1 MNRNETVLITGG
13 TGLIGRQLAN
23 QLLTKGYRVTLLSRT
38 PKAHAE
44 FTTYGWNHDT
54 GFIDIRAITEAD
66 YIIHLAG
73 ANLGEKRWTHKRQQ
87 EIVDSRVRS
96 GELLYHALKTE
107 PHHIKAFISASAI
120 GYYGA
125 QTSETIFTETDPPA
139 TDFLGTTCRQ
149 WEQVG
154 TQIATL
160 GIRTVVLRTGVV
172 LAPNE
177 GALAKL
183 RIPVA
188 LGIGSALGSGNQY
201 VPWIHHDDICGMYLK
216 ALEDTTM
223 HGAYNAVAPTHTTN
237 YELTKTL
244 ANLLHKPFWFPRVP
258 AFALLL
264 LLGDMA
270 NMLLEGSRVSCQKIS
285 DAGYHFQFP
294 ALEEALKTLLTKKKI
309 KKCLFYKKGIHL

>member
-13 TGLIGRQLAN
+13 TGLIGRQLAS
-23 QLLTKGYRVTLLSRT
+23 QLRAKGYRVTLLSRT

-44 FTTYGWNHDT
+44 FTTYGWNQDT
-54 GFIDIRAITEAD
+54 GFIDIRAIAEAD

-73 ANLGEKRWTHKRQQ
+73 ANLGEKRWTPKRQQ

-107 PHHIKAFISASAI
+107 QHHVKAFISASAI

-125 QTSETIFTETDPPA
+125 QTTETIFTETDAPA
-139 TDFLGTTCRQ
+139 TDFLGTTCQ
-149 WEQVG
+149 KWEHVAH
-154 TQIATL
+154 QIATL
-160 GIRTVVLRTGVV
+160 GIRTVLLRTGVV

-177 GALAKL
+177 GALARL

-188 LGIGSALGSGNQY
+188 LGFGSALGSGNQY
-201 VPWIHHDDICGMYLK
+201 VPWIHHDDICGMYIE
-216 ALEDTTM
+216 ALEDATM

-244 ANLLHKPFWFPRVP
+244 AKVLHKPFWFPRVP
-258 AFALLL
+258 AFALRL

-270 NMLLEGSRVSCQKIS
+270 NMLLVGSRVSCQKIS

-294 ALEEALKTLLTKKKI
+294 ELEAALRDVITK
-309 KKCLFYKKGIHL
+309 

>member
-1 MNRNETVLITGG
+1 MNRIETVLITGG
-13 TGLIGRQLAN
+13 TGLIGRQLAS
-23 QLLTKGYRVTLLSRT
+23 QLRTKGYRVTLLSRT
-38 PKAHAE
+38 PNLHAE

-54 GFIDIRAITEAD
+54 GFLDIRAIAEAD

-73 ANLGEKRWTHKRQQ
+73 ANLGEKRWTRKRQQ
-87 EIVDSRVRS
+87 EIVDSRVKS

-107 PHHIKAFISASAI
+107 PHHVKAFISASAI

-125 QTSETIFTETDPPA
+125 QTTDQIFTETDAPA
-139 TDFLGTTCRQ
+139 TDFLGTTCQ
-149 WEQVG
+149 KWEHVAH
-154 TQIATL
+154 QIATL
-160 GIRTVVLRTGVV
+160 GIRTVLLRTGVV

-183 RIPVA
+183 RIPVE
-188 LGIGSALGSGNQY
+188 LGIGSPLGSGRQH
-201 VPWIHHDDICGMYLK
+201 VPWIHHNDICGIYLK
-216 ALEDTTM
+216 ILEDATM

-244 ANLLHKPFWFPRVP
+244 ARVLHKPFWFPRVP
-258 AFALLL
+258 AFALRL

-270 NMLLEGSRVSCQKIS
+270 ALLLEGSRVSSQKIS

-294 ALEEALKTLLTKKKI
+294 QLEKALPDLLTKK
-309 KKCLFYKKGIHL
+309 

>member
-1 MNRNETVLITGG
+1 M
-13 TGLIGRQLAN
+13 
-23 QLLTKGYRVTLLSRT
+23 
-38 PKAHAE
+38 
-44 FTTYGWNHDT
+44 
-54 GFIDIRAITEAD
+54 
-66 YIIHLAG
+66 
-73 ANLGEKRWTHKRQQ
+73 GE
-87 EIVDSRVRS
+87 
-96 GELLYHALKTE
+96 
-107 PHHIKAFISASAI
+107 
-120 GYYGA
+120 
-125 QTSETIFTETDPPA
+125 
-139 TDFLGTTCRQ
+139 TCRK

-160 GIRTVVLRTGVV
+160 GIRTVLLRTGVV

-201 VPWIHHDDICGMYLK
+201 VPWIHHDDICGIYIK
-216 ALEDTTM
+216 ALEDATM

-244 ANLLHKPFWFPRVP
+244 AHLLHKPFWFPRVP
-258 AFALLL
+258 AFALRL

-285 DAGYHFQFP
+285 DAGYQFQFP
-294 ALEEALKTLLTKKKI
+294 TLEAALKTLLRKKR
-309 KKCLFYKKGIHL
+309 

>member
-1 MNRNETVLITGG
+1 MKTVLITGG

-23 QLLTKGYRVTLLSRT
+23 QLRAKGYRVTLLSRT
-38 PKAHAE
+38 PNPHAE

-54 GFIDIRAITEAD
+54 GCIDVQAIAEAD

-73 ANLGEKRWTHKRQQ
+73 ANLGEKRWTPKRQQ
-87 EIVDSRVRS
+87 EIVDSRVKS

-107 PHHIKAFISASAI
+107 KHHVKAFISASAI

-125 QTSETIFTETDPPA
+125 QTTDQIFTETDAPA

-149 WEQVG
+149 WEQVAH
-154 TQIATL
+154 QIATL
-160 GIRTVVLRTGVV
+160 GIRTVLLRTGVV

-188 LGIGSALGSGNQY
+188 LGIGSALGTGNQY
-201 VPWIHHDDICGMYLK
+201 VPWIHHNDICGIYLK
-216 ALEDTTM
+216 ALEDATM

-237 YELTKTL
+237 YQLTKTL
-244 ANLLHKPFWFPRVP
+244 ANVLHKPFWFPRVP
-258 AFALLL
+258 AFALRL

-270 NMLLEGSRVSCQKIS
+270 AMLLEGSRVSSQKLR
-285 DAGYHFQFP
+285 DAGYHFQFTQLEA
-294 ALEEALKTLLTKKKI
+294 ALRDVITK
-309 KKCLFYKKGIHL
+309 

>member
-1 MNRNETVLITGG
+1 MNSTETVLITGG

-23 QLLTKGYRVTLLSRT
+23 QLRAKGYRVTLLSRT

-54 GFIDIRAITEAD
+54 GFIDVQAITEAD
-66 YIIHLAG
+66 YIFHLAG
-73 ANLGEKRWTHKRQQ
+73 ANLGEKRWTPKRQQ
-87 EIVDSRVRS
+87 EIVDSRVKS

-107 PHHIKAFISASAI
+107 KHHVKAFISASAI

-125 QTSETIFTETDPPA
+125 QTTETSFTETDAPA
-139 TDFLGTTCRQ
+139 TDFLGETCQ
-149 WEQVG
+149 KWEQVG

-160 GIRTVVLRTGVV
+160 GIRTVLLRTGVV

-177 GALAKL
+177 GALARL

-188 LGIGSALGSGNQY
+188 LGFGSALGSGNQY
-201 VPWIHHDDICGMYLK
+201 VPWIHHDDICGMYIE
-216 ALEDTTM
+216 ALEDATM

-244 ANLLHKPFWFPRVP
+244 ANVLHKPFWFPRVP
-258 AFALLL
+258 AFALRL

-270 NMLLEGSRVSCQKIS
+270 AMLLEGSRVSCQKIS

-294 ALEEALKTLLTKKKI
+294 ALEEALNTLL
-309 KKCLFYKKGIHL
+309 

>member
-1 MNRNETVLITGG
+1 MKTVLITGG
-13 TGLIGRQLAN
+13 TGLIGRQLAS
-23 QLLTKGYRVTLLSRT
+23 QLRAKGYRVTLLSRT

-44 FTTYGWNHDT
+44 FTTYSWNHDT
-54 GFIDIRAITEAD
+54 GFIDIRAIAEAD

-87 EIVDSRVRS
+87 AIVASRVKS

-107 PHHIKAFISASAI
+107 PHHVKAFISASAI

-125 QTSETIFTETDPPA
+125 QTTETIFTETDPPA
-139 TDFLGTTCRQ
+139 TDFLGETCRK

-154 TQIATL
+154 EQIATL
-160 GIRTVVLRTGVV
+160 GIRTILLRTGVV

-216 ALEDTTM
+216 ALEDATM

-244 ANLLHKPFWFPRVP
+244 AHLLHKPFWFPRVP
-258 AFALLL
+258 AFALRL
-264 LLGDMA
+264 LLGNMA
-270 NMLLEGSRVSCQKIS
+270 NMLLKGSRVSCQKIS

-294 ALEEALKTLLTKKKI
+294 ELEAALKTLLRKKDKNVCVLE
-309 KKCLFYKKGIHL
+309 KRNTFVGNK

>member
-23 QLLTKGYRVTLLSRT
+23 QLRTKGYRVTLLSRT
-38 PKAHAE
+38 PNLQAE

-54 GFIDIRAITEAD
+54 GYIDIRAIAETD

-73 ANLGEKRWTHKRQQ
+73 ANIGEKRWTPKRRL
-87 EIVDSRVRS
+87 EIVDSRVKS

-107 PHHIKAFISASAI
+107 PHHVKAFISASAI

-125 QTSETIFTETDPPA
+125 QTTDQIFTETDPPA
-139 TDFLGTTCRQ
+139 TDFLGETCRK

-154 TQIATL
+154 EQIATL
-160 GIRTVVLRTGVV
+160 GIRTVLLRTGVV

-177 GALAKL
+177 GALEKL

-188 LGIGSALGSGNQY
+188 LGFGSALGSGNQY
-201 VPWIHHDDICGMYLK
+201 VPWIHHNDICGMYIK
-216 ALEDTTM
+216 ALEDATM
-223 HGAYNAVAPTHTTN
+223 QGAYNAVAPTHTTN

-244 ANLLHKPFWFPRVP
+244 ANVLHKPFWFPRVP
-258 AFALLL
+258 AFALRL

-270 NMLLEGSRVSCQKIS
+270 TLLLEGSRVSCQKIS

-294 ALEEALKTLLTKKKI
+294 ALEEALKTLLTKKR
-309 KKCLFYKKGIHL
+309 

>member
-1 MNRNETVLITGG
+1 MKTVLITGG

-23 QLLTKGYRVTLLSRT
+23 QLRAKGYRVTLLSRT

-54 GFIDIRAITEAD
+54 GFLDTCAITEAD

-73 ANLGEKRWTHKRQQ
+73 ANLGEKRWTPKRQQ

-107 PHHIKAFISASAI
+107 PHHVKAFISASAI

-125 QTSETIFTETDPPA
+125 QTTETIFTETDSPA
-139 TDFLGTTCRQ
+139 TDFLGTTCQ
-149 WEQVG
+149 KWEQVG
-154 TQIATL
+154 EQIATL
-160 GIRTVVLRTGVV
+160 GIRTVLLRTGVV

-188 LGIGSALGSGNQY
+188 LGFGSALGSGNQY

-216 ALEDTTM
+216 ALEDATM

-244 ANLLHKPFWFPRVP
+244 ANVLHKPFWFPRVP
-258 AFALLL
+258 AFALRL
-264 LLGDMA
+264 LLGDI
-270 NMLLEGSRVSCQKIS
+270 N
-285 DAGYHFQFP
+285 FQN
-294 ALEEALKTLLTKKKI
+294 
-309 KKCLFYKKGIHL
+309 

>member
-1 MNRNETVLITGG
+1 MKTVLITGG

-23 QLLTKGYRVTLLSRT
+23 QLRAKGYRVTLLSRT
-38 PKAHAE
+38 PKVHAE

-54 GFIDIRAITEAD
+54 GFLDTCAITEAD
-66 YIIHLAG
+66 YIIHMAG
-73 ANLGEKRWTHKRQQ
+73 ANIGEKRWTQKRQQ
-87 EIVDSRVRS
+87 EIVASRVKS

-107 PHHIKAFISASAI
+107 PHHVKAFISASAI

-125 QTSETIFTETDPPA
+125 QTTETIFTETDSPA
-139 TDFLGTTCRQ
+139 TDFLGTTCQ
-149 WEQVG
+149 KWEQVG

-160 GIRTVVLRTGVV
+160 GIRTVLLRTGVV

-177 GALAKL
+177 GALGKL

-188 LGIGSALGSGNQY
+188 LGIGSALGTGRQY
-201 VPWIHHDDICGMYLK
+201 VPWIHRDDICGIYLK
-216 ALEDTTM
+216 ALEDATM

-244 ANLLHKPFWFPRVP
+244 ANVLHKPFWFPRVP
-258 AFALLL
+258 AFALRL

-270 NMLLEGSRVSCQKIS
+270 TLLLEGSRVSCQKIS
-285 DAGYHFQFP
+285 NAGYQFQFP
-294 ALEEALKTLLTKKKI
+294 TLEEALKTLLTKK
-309 KKCLFYKKGIHL
+309 G

>member
-1 MNRNETVLITGG
+1 MKTVLITGG
-13 TGLIGRQLAN
+13 TGFIGRQLAN
-23 QLLTKGYRVTLLSRT
+23 QLRAKGYRVTLLSRT
-38 PKAHAE
+38 PNPHAE

-54 GFIDIRAITEAD
+54 GFLDMCAIAEAD

-73 ANLGEKRWTHKRQQ
+73 ANLGEKRWTPKRQQ
-87 EIVDSRVRS
+87 EIVDSRVKS

-107 PHHIKAFISASAI
+107 PHHVKAFISASAI

-125 QTSETIFTETDPPA
+125 QTTETIFTETDAPA
-139 TDFLGTTCRQ
+139 TDFLGTTGRK
-149 WEQVG
+149 WEEVG
-154 TQIATL
+154 EKIATL
-160 GIRTVVLRTGVV
+160 GIRTVLLRTGVV

-188 LGIGSALGSGNQY
+188 LGFGSALGSGNQY
-201 VPWIHHDDICGMYLK
+201 VPWIHHDDICGMYIK
-216 ALEDTTM
+216 ALEDATM
-223 HGAYNAVAPTHTTN
+223 QGVYNAVAPTHTTN

-244 ANLLHKPFWFPRVP
+244 AHLLYKPFWFPRVP
-258 AFALLL
+258 AFALRL

-270 NMLLEGSRVSCQKIS
+270 TMLLEGSRVSCQKIS

-294 ALEEALKTLLTKKKI
+294 KLEAALRHVITK
-309 KKCLFYKKGIHL
+309 

>member
-1 MNRNETVLITGG
+1 MKTVLITGG
-13 TGLIGRQLAN
+13 TGLIGRQLAS
-23 QLLTKGYRVTLLSRT
+23 QLRAKGYRVTLLSRT
-38 PKAHAE
+38 PNPHAE

-54 GFIDIRAITEAD
+54 GFLDIRAIAEAD

-73 ANLGEKRWTHKRQQ
+73 ANIGEKRWTPKRQQ

-107 PHHIKAFISASAI
+107 PHHVKAFISASAI

-125 QTSETIFTETDPPA
+125 QTTETIFTETDPPA
-139 TDFLGTTCRQ
+139 TDFLGETCRK

-154 TQIATL
+154 EQIATL
-160 GIRTVVLRTGVV
+160 GIRTVLLRTGVV

-177 GALAKL
+177 GALEKL

-188 LGIGSALGSGNQY
+188 LGFGSALGSGNQY
-201 VPWIHHDDICGMYLK
+201 VPWIHRDDICGMYLK
-216 ALEDTTM
+216 ALEDATM
-223 HGAYNAVAPTHTTN
+223 QGAYNAVAPTHTTN

-244 ANLLHKPFWFPRVP
+244 ANVLHKPFWFPRVP
-258 AFALLL
+258 ALALRL

-270 NMLLEGSRVSCQKIS
+270 AMLLEGSRVSCQKIS

-294 ALEEALKTLLTKKKI
+294 TLEAALKNLLTKKR
-309 KKCLFYKKGIHL
+309 